1 MTISIDWVNKL
12 VISTASLPDIV
23 ALKNEL
29 RDIEDDAE
37 GMLHPAII
45 TYKRIDLG
53 GGAFFHAV
61 DAINGYQLI
70 FPNSGNYS
78 VIGNFNIPIV
88 PVPGVYVERVKA
100 AAFAAVSGSES
111 GGGGSAPTAEQIAQ
125 AVWDRQTQYH
135 NTTGTYGAFVKTL
148 MTVAKFIGLQK

>member
-1 MTISIDWVNKL
+1 MTISIDWENKL

-29 RDIEDDAE
+29 RDLEDDAE
-37 GMLHPAII
+37 GVLHPAII

-53 GGAFFHAV
+53 GGSFFHAV
-61 DAINGYQLI
+61 DVINGYQLI
-70 FPNSGNYS
+70 FPNPGNYS

-88 PVPGVYVERVKA
+88 PVAGVYVERTKA
-100 AAFAAVSGSES
+100 AAFSSVSGGS
-111 GGGGSAPTAEQIAQ
+111 GGGTLPTAEQIAQ

-135 NTTGTYGAFVKTL
+135 TTSGTYGAFVKTL
-148 MTVAKFIGLQK
+148 LTLSKFIGLQK

>member
-1 MTISIDWVNKL
+1 MSISIDWENKL

-29 RDIEDDAE
+29 RDLEDDAE
-37 GMLHPAII
+37 GVLHPAII

-53 GGAFFHAV
+53 GGAFFHAI

-70 FPNSGNYS
+70 FPNSGNYT

-88 PVPGVYVERVKA
+88 PVAGVYVERVKA
-100 AAFAAVSGSES
+100 AAFASVSGDGS
-111 GGGGSAPTAEQIAQ
+111 GGGSLPTADQIAQ

-135 NTTGTYGAFVKTL
+135 TTSGTYGAFVKTL
-148 MTVAKFIGLQK
+148 LTLSKFIGLQK

>member
-1 MTISIDWVNKL
+1 MTISIDWANKL

-29 RDIEDDAE
+29 RDLEDDAE
-37 GMLHPAII
+37 GVLHPAII

-70 FPNSGNYS
+70 FPNPGNYS

-88 PVPGVYVERVKA
+88 PVAGVYVERTKA
-100 AAFAAVSGSES
+100 AAFSSVSGGS
-111 GGGGSAPTAEQIAQ
+111 GGGTSPTAEQIAQ

-135 NTTGTYGAFVKTL
+135 TTSGTYGAFVKTL
-148 MTVAKFIGLQK
+148 LTLSKFIGLQK